1 MLIAGWIPKVRRLCE
16 WAYVRLS
23 QELYKF
29 SSRARDVGRRGSRSR
44 RAFWVKNWLWLRGG
58 VTGKPGSNIPVAYR
72 NATSQRTGYFRR
84 TAPWAH
90 AGTLYF

>member
-29 SSRARDVGRRGSRSR
+29 SSRAREVGRVVAARG
-44 RAFWVKNWLWLRGG
+44 RAALFG
-58 VTGKPGSNIPVAYR
+58 
-72 NATSQRTGYFRR
+72 
-84 TAPWAH
+84 
-90 AGTLYF
+90 